1 MIKCLTLRGS
11 PRCSIKRESSLFRQV
26 GSNNAFSVRSN
37 TALSGRV
44 ESYMS
49 ISGFDD
55 ALDDEVCE
63 TFELSSV
70 DVLDELRDKL
80 PEVQG
85 LSQIFRVLG
94 DETRTKLIYL
104 LSLRELCVCDLAEI
118 LEITVPAVSHHLR
131 LLRAMRLVKHR
142 RDGKN
147 VYYSL
152 DDHHIITLIRQAQEH
167 YSEEMSL

>member
-1 MIKCLTLRGS
+1 M
-11 PRCSIKRESSLFRQV
+11 
-26 GSNNAFSVRSN
+26 SVS
-37 TALSGRV
+37 
-44 ESYMS
+44 E
-49 ISGFDD
+49 FDD
-55 ALDDEVCE
+55 AVDDALFE
-63 TFELSSV
+63 TFEPSPV
-70 DVLDELRDKL
+70 DMLDELKDKL
-80 PEVQG
+80 IEVQG

-104 LSLRELCVCDLAEI
+104 LSLRELCVCDVAEI

-142 RDGKN
+142 RDGKS

-167 YSEEMSL
+167 YSEETSNSVKS

>member
-1 MIKCLTLRGS
+1 M
-11 PRCSIKRESSLFRQV
+11 
-26 GSNNAFSVRSN
+26 SVS
-37 TALSGRV
+37 
-44 ESYMS
+44 E
-49 ISGFDD
+49 FDD
-55 ALDDEVCE
+55 AVDDAVCE
-63 TFELSSV
+63 TFEPSSI
-70 DVLDELRDKL
+70 DMLEELRDKL
-80 PEVQG
+80 TEVQG

-104 LSLRELCVCDLAEI
+104 LFLKELCVCDLAEI
-118 LEITVPAVSHHLR
+118 LHISVPAVSHHLR

-167 YSEEMSL
+167 YREGTSASCES